1 MNHLSTNI
9 SHSIFSANISQK
21 WIIPTSAHAWDERA
35 CGMCTNK
42 FTKGMQTRKDTIT
55 DFGQGEKHFPWERD
69 NTVNVQK
76 YKTEEVQ
83 WRGSKKTNSFRTI
96 YMARKTNGL
105 ESLYFISSVQ
115 IPLTRLYDLEAVNK
129 LKIYSYYI
137 LVLL

>member
-1 MNHLSTNI
+1 MWYVHKQV
-9 SHSIFSANISQK
+9 HKGDANQK
-21 WIIPTSAHAWDERA
+21 RHHHGFWAR
-35 CGMCTNK
+35 
-42 FTKGMQTRKDTIT
+42 R
-55 DFGQGEKHFPWERD
+55 EKHFPWERD

-83 WRGSKKTNSFRTI
+83 SEGSKKTNSFRTI

-129 LKIYSYYI
+129 LKIYSYYTI
-137 LVLL
+137 L